1 MDGRIT
7 TILALLGMT
16 KQDIAKDAGVSAAT
30 LTQIDNGRMPKLVTQ
45 YKIADAVAGRIRQ
58 NPRCLFDT
66 STPQS

>member
-16 KQDIAKDAGVSAAT
+16 KQDIARAAGVSAAT
-30 LTQIDNGRMPKLVTQ
+30 FTHVDNGRIPKLVTQ
-45 YKIADAVAGRIRQ
+45 VRIADAVANHIRA